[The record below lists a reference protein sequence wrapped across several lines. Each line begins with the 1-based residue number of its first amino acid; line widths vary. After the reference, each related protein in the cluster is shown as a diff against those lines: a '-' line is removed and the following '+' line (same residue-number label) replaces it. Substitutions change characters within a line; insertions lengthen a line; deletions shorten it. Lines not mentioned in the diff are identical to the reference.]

1 MLPVIGR
8 YRDMWFGKRSGHSN
22 EEKLEWLNCLGSH
35 AGVGLWDAILHE
47 GDPMHARARW
57 SWSAEFRR
65 LCGFSSEAEFPDVVQ
80 SWSDRLHPDDVDKTF
95 SAFLGALNGTAGSDK
110 YDTTYRLKLKNGT
123 YNWFRATGGV
133 VRDKL
138 GRPRRACG
146 SLVDIQALV
155 QERAGKDRRQA
166 AMDQHTEIFGEAA
179 AGVMQTLE
187 ASAGEMR
194 SAGAELIDAVQRTRD
209 SAEKTAIG
217 ADESAR
223 NLAAVAAA
231 AELMSNSVTEI
242 SRQVGHATAAIQE
255 AVGHST
261 STQEKV
267 ATLARTADRIGDVV
281 QLISQIAGQT
291 NLLALNATIEA
302 ARAGDAGKG
311 FAVVA
316 GEVKGLAAQ
325 TAKATG
331 EIEQQISE
339 IRTATHTVVGAMQDV
354 GARIGQVE
362 TVAQTIAATVE
373 QQALATKE
381 IAASVQA
388 VTDATHQ
395 ANDAMQDVS
404 RIASVADTASRSV
417 VSAAETVTR
426 TATALQTEVSDFLTS
441 MSNSTDERRSYERI
455 DGRGS
460 RGRVRIDD
468 GQEFDATVGDISRSG
483 TALICNRGAA
493 PGTEIAVALLGD
505 THQIRGRVAR
515 SGEGL
520 IAIAFLQNAANL
532 ATVDRALEGIGR
544 LAAVAA

>member
-1 MLPVIGR
+1 
-8 YRDMWFGKRSGHSN
+8 MWFGKHSGHSN
-22 EEKLEWLNCLGSH
+22 GERLEWLNCLSNH
-35 AGVGLWDAILHE
+35 AGVGLWDAILYE
-47 GDPMHARARW
+47 GDPMHAQAHW
-57 SWSAEFRR
+57 CWSAEFRR

-95 SAFLGALNGTAGSDK
+95 GAFLGALNGTAGSDK

-138 GRPRRACG
+138 GKPRRACG
-146 SLVDIQALV
+146 SLMDIEALV
-155 QERAGKDRRQA
+155 QERSAKERRQT
-166 AMDQHTEIFGEAA
+166 AMDQHTEMFGEAA

-194 SAGAELIDAVQRTRD
+194 SAGADLLDAVQRTRD
-209 SAEKTAIG
+209 NAQKTAAG
-217 ADESAR
+217 ADQSAR
-223 NLAAVAAA
+223 NLNSVASAV
-231 AELMSNSVTEI
+231 ELMSSSVAEI
-242 SRQVGHATAAIQE
+242 SRQVGHATAAIRA

-267 ATLARTADRIGDVV
+267 ATLARTADKIGDVV

-325 TAKATG
+325 TAKATD
-331 EIEQQISE
+331 EIEQQIAE
-339 IRTATHTVVGAMQDV
+339 IRTATHAVVGAMQEV
-354 GARIGQVE
+354 GNRIGEVE
-362 TVAQTIAATVE
+362 TVADTIATAVE

-381 IAASVQA
+381 IATSVETVA
-388 VTDATHQ
+388 RTTSQ

-404 RIASVADTASRSV
+404 RVALIADTASKSV

-441 MSNSTDERRSYERI
+441 IGNSGERQTYERI
-455 DGRGS
+455 DGRGTRS
-460 RGRVRIDD
+460 RLRIAGGHELDAAVR
-468 GQEFDATVGDISRSG
+468 DISRSG
-483 TALICNRGAA
+483 AEVVCGQQASPGQEITMTLPGATL
-493 PGTEIAVALLGD
+493 P
-505 THQIRGRVAR
+505 IRGRVAR
-515 SGEGL
+515 AGDGE
-520 IAIAFLQNAANL
+520 IAIMFLQDAANL
-532 ATVDRALEGIGR
+532 VVLDRVLDGMGG
-544 LAAVAA
+544 LTAAAA